1 MIANKIL
8 ATGYI
13 INIDGSAIKSIIP
26 GDFNIEKIIVGSEKF
41 PVDLLAFDAL
51 ATSMKSIISNST
63 INLAGATENIEYN
76 PEFFPT
82 FSNKSLTPEQI
93 LKKEQ
98 IEERVE
104 AMNATLNGDNKV
116 ALIIPR
122 TFDDIGDFVET
133 RWEIKGKDF
142 NLIGRILVDSEVY
155 LDLKGEEKLDEMN
168 MVKLS
173 SAVKSQ
179 IQIH

>member
-1 MIANKIL
+1 MIADKIL
-8 ATGYI
+8 TSGYT

-26 GDFNIEKIIVGSEKF
+26 GDFNIEKIIVGSEQF
-41 PVDLLAFDAL
+41 SVDLLAFDAL
-51 ATSMKSIISNST
+51 AISMRSIISNSS
-63 INLAGATENIEYN
+63 IDLVGATENIEYN

-82 FSNKSLTPEQI
+82 FSSKPLTAEQI

-98 IEERVE
+98 VEERVE
-104 AMNATLNGDNKV
+104 EMNAALNEDNKV

-142 NLIGRILVDSEVY
+142 NVVGRVLVDSETY
-155 LDLKGEEKLDEMN
+155 LDLKGAEKLEQLN
-168 MVKLS
+168 LVKLS
-173 SAVKSQ
+173 STVNPQ
-179 IQIH
+179 VQIH